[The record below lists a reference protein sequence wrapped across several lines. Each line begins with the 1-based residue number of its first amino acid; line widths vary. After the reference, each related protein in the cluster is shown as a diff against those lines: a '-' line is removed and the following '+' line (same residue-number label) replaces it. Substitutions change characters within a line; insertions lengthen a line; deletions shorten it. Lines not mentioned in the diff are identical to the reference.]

1 MAEELKVLKI
11 KVNTLEEDLRE
22 VNNNMEDSI
31 AIKVKEAVEKAM
43 ISITSD
49 NNQKIQEEVAKRMEV
64 IENNS
69 TQAAVPDPKK
79 PFKCP
84 KCVWRG
90 KIQAAVKAHMTK
102 YHK

>member
-11 KVNTLEEDLRE
+11 KVNTLEKDLRE
-22 VNNNMEDSI
+22 VHNNMEDSI

-64 IENNS
+64 LENNS
-69 TQAAVPDPKK
+69 TRAADPKK